1 LKLLRNK
8 SIVIIMAL
16 AAVGLVSR
24 NMILPLFHT
33 IQPLSH
39 VESDEEIAQREGNPF
54 QPIEYMTGKSITM
67 ADFKNLG
74 WATDYERDPFMAQTT
89 VDASKES
96 VENADTQVVPGE
108 GEHPRPY
115 VLVAVV
121 QEPGKSLAV
130 INDIIVGE
138 GDYYEDFMVIKIDSD
153 SVVLE
158 GPNGNKTLRFSY

>member
-1 LKLLRNK
+1 MKFLRNK

-24 NMILPLFHT
+24 NIILPLFHT

-39 VESDEEIAQREGNPF
+39 VESDEEIDQMEENPF
-54 QPIEYMTGKSITM
+54 QRIEYMTGKSIPM
-67 ADFKNLG
+67 ADFKKLG
-74 WATDYERDPFMAQTT
+74 WVTDYERDPFMTQTT
-89 VDASKES
+89 VDARTES
-96 VENADTQVVPGE
+96 AGNAETPVVPGE
-108 GEHPRPY
+108 GELPRPH

-130 INDIIVGE
+130 INDVIVGE